1 MQRVRILVQ
10 RVNQSPHVLGEGHGG
25 VVASSDRVSGGDD
38 GAAGLEGGDDAGLGD
53 RDSLL
58 LHGLVDTGPVLVIHL
73 GVGGS
78 GEQMGSL
85 WVGCTQ
91 DTNHWFE

>member
-1 MQRVRILVQ
+1 MCAK

-73 GVGGS
+73 Q
-78 GEQMGSL
+78 GEQMVGRGSQ
-85 WVGCTQ
+85 WVGCT
-91 DTNHWFE
+91 